1 MEIEQRTVYTVFNKD
16 YKNPDQI
23 KTEVINRIGKIIDC
37 LDVRLP
43 PKQGLNLLQVLVD
56 NRGDLTTL
64 LNIEIDRADDPLYAD
79 LINILDY

>member
-16 YKNPDQI
+16 YKNPDAI

-43 PKQGLNLLQVLVD
+43 PKQGLNLLQVLID
-56 NRGDLTTL
+56 NKKDLTEL
-64 LNIEIDRADDPLYAD
+64 LNIEIDQADGGMSNHF
-79 LINILDY
+79 INILDY